1 MAGALEANK
10 TPRERQEA
18 RASHMGFWGLSRRG
32 PLLAAHEKRGN
43 DLPQIRGAVQ
53 LGGVDGALHEPA
65 GGKQWVE
72 HALGPGAALVA
83 LVGEHALGLVG
94 VDDAAAGPVGN
105 GGRRATHGVR
115 NVGGEVVLKQKV
127 PSRNRT
133 SR

>member
-72 HALGPGAALVA
+72 HALGPGWRTRTWTRRRFASRRLARPLVW
-83 LVGEHALGLVG
+83 EY
-94 VDDAAAGPVGN
+94 
-105 GGRRATHGVR
+105 
-115 NVGGEVVLKQKV
+115 V
-127 PSRNRT
+127 P
-133 SR
+133 

>member
-53 LGGVDGALHEPA
+53 LGGVDGALHNAPPA
-65 GGKQWVE
+65 GGKQWVG
-72 HALGPGAALVA
+72 HALCPGAALVA

-94 VDDAAAGPVGN
+94 VDAVSY
-105 GGRRATHGVR
+105 THLTLPTKDSV
-115 NVGGEVVLKQKV
+115 
-127 PSRNRT
+127 
-133 SR
+133 